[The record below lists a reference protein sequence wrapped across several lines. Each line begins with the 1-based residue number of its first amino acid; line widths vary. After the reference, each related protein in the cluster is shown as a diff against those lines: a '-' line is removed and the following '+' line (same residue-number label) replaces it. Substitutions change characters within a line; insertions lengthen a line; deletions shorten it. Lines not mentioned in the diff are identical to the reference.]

1 MTTAN
6 PTNKTKKHLAN
17 LFRARFPYL
26 YIQTWEENRILS
38 LIREVAQDAELIKTP
53 REVMMWRV
61 TTGMIDG
68 KGQAKGD
75 TKPPLKA
82 LEFIEKYDKPCIFVL
97 QDFHVFFGGEW
108 RAPDYQIIRKLRDML
123 TNIKQSEHP
132 INVIFTSPFLMLPD
146 DLQKDV
152 TIVDFELPSF
162 EEIKAVLEE
171 MIQINEQSGRIQID
185 LDDEGKERLA
195 KAALGLTLSEA
206 ENAFARAMVEDGKL
220 NVHDVEVVL
229 QEKEQIIKKTEI
241 LEFVRSDLKMAD
253 VGGLENLKRWL
264 SKRNKSWLDS
274 ARKYGL
280 PAPKGVLITGVP
292 GCGKSLISKSI
303 SSMWQLPL
311 LRLDMG
317 KIFRGIVG
325 SSEENMR
332 KAIKTAEAISP
343 SILWID
349 EIEKGFSG
357 YSGGADSGT
366 SARVFGQF
374 LTWMQEKTS
383 PVFVIAT
390 ANNISALPAE
400 LMRKGR
406 FDEIFFV
413 DLPTKRERKDILK
426 VHISKRL
433 TDPEVSGEFE
443 LTDEILEHLSSK
455 CEGFV
460 GAEIEQLVIDALFE
474 AYAESS
480 AVRLEFF
487 ERAIANT
494 VPLSVTLAEQIR
506 GIRDW
511 ANVRAVAATPRE
523 DREEYA
529 NEGLANP
536 YGGILAGTGEF
547 DDVRFKRGGRTV
559 DF

>member
-1 MTTAN
+1 
-6 PTNKTKKHLAN
+6 
-17 LFRARFPYL
+17 
-26 YIQTWEENRILS
+26 
-38 LIREVAQDAELIKTP
+38 
-53 REVMMWRV
+53 
-61 TTGMIDG
+61 
-68 KGQAKGD
+68 
-75 TKPPLKA
+75 
-82 LEFIEKYDKPCIFVL
+82 
-97 QDFHVFFGGEW
+97 
-108 RAPDYQIIRKLRDML
+108 
-123 TNIKQSEHP
+123 
-132 INVIFTSPFLMLPD
+132 
-146 DLQKDV
+146 
-152 TIVDFELPSF
+152 
-162 EEIKAVLEE
+162 
-171 MIQINEQSGRIQID
+171 
-185 LDDEGKERLA
+185 
-195 KAALGLTLSEA
+195 
-206 ENAFARAMVEDGKL
+206 
-220 NVHDVEVVL
+220 
-229 QEKEQIIKKTEI
+229 
-241 LEFVRSDLKMAD
+241 
-253 VGGLENLKRWL
+253 
-264 SKRNKSWLDS
+264 
-274 ARKYGL
+274 
-280 PAPKGVLITGVP
+280 
-292 GCGKSLISKSI
+292 
-303 SSMWQLPL
+303 
-311 LRLDMG
+311 
-317 KIFRGIVG
+317 
-325 SSEENMR
+325 MR